1 MGEFH
6 LPLIASNLKSNG
18 YLLLIHGL
26 NDFETPGGGG
36 TPYNCLYRDAP
47 TERGIFC
54 RLQVYERVSR
64 DFTC

>member
-26 NDFETPGGGG
+26 NDFETPGGGVLPIIAYIVTLLPKG
-36 TPYNCLYRDAP
+36 
-47 TERGIFC
+47 
-54 RLQVYERVSR
+54 VYFVG
-64 DFTC
+64 FKYMKG